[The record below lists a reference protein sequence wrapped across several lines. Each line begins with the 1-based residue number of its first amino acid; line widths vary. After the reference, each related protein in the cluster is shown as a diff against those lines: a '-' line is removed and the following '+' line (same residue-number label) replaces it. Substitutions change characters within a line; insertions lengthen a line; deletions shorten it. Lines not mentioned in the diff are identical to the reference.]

1 MRRVSRDSEF
11 RRRRLGVALLLAAVG
26 IQPSLAHA
34 WGHRGHQLVNAAAI
48 ENLPE
53 PLRSYFHTRR
63 EFLVEHAS
71 DPDILARDE
80 PAERPHHYTEVEAYD
95 KYPFTEFRKQFVDEH
110 QPPTPAQ
117 LKHGDSIWQIERYV
131 NLLADDFRRGRLPQA
146 DHDAVFAAHYA
157 CDLTQPL
164 HTVENYNGQLT
175 GQTGVHARFESEVV
189 NDLADHWALKPPPPV
204 YETNVRAR
212 IFREYLESYQDR
224 YLIFSADHSAVA
236 NHSYVDP
243 QYRSSF
249 EKLMGPLAKKRLEA
263 ATAFVSSLWYTA
275 WVRAG
280 KPNLGASP
288 KTPRR
293 QKVVAAATE

>member
-1 MRRVSRDSEF
+1 MASRSSNSQA
-11 RRRRLGVALLLAAVG
+11 RGRRLGVALLLAMLVFR
-26 IQPSLAHA
+26 PPLARA

-53 PLRSYFHTRR
+53 PLRSYFRTRH
-63 EFLVEHAS
+63 EFLVQHAS
-71 DPDILARDE
+71 DPDVLARDE

-95 KYPFTEFRKQFVDEH
+95 VYPFTNFRKEFVVERR
-110 QPPTPAQ
+110 PPTPAQ

-131 NLLADDFRRGRLPQA
+131 NLLVDDFRHRRLAQA

-189 NDLADHWALKPPPPV
+189 NDLADHWTLNPPSPV
-204 YETNVRAR
+204 DETDLRAR
-212 IFREYLESYQDR
+212 IFQEYLNSYQYR
-224 YLIFSADHSAVA
+224 YVIFAADHIAVA
-236 NHSYVDP
+236 GHSYVDA
-243 QYRSSF
+243 QYRSAF
-249 EKLMGPLAKKRLEA
+249 ERLMGPLAKKRLEA

-280 KPNLGASP
+280 KPNLEVSP
-288 KTPRR
+288 NPPHRR
-293 QKVVAAATE
+293 KAVAAAAK

>member
-1 MRRVSRDSEF
+1 MTRAFWNPQARGP
-11 RRRRLGVALLLAAVG
+11 RLTLALLVTAILMKPLPAR
-26 IQPSLAHA
+26 A

-53 PLRSYFHTRR
+53 PLRSYFRTRR

-95 KYPFTEFRKQFVDEH
+95 PYPFVNFRKQFVDEH
-110 QPPTPAQ
+110 QSPTPAQ

-131 NLLADDFRRGRLPQA
+131 NLLTDDFRRGRLAQV

-175 GQTGVHARFESEVV
+175 GQTGVHARFESDVV

-236 NHSYVDP
+236 GHSYVDP
-243 QYRSSF
+243 QYRSLF
-249 EKLMGPLAKKRLEA
+249 ESLMGPLAKKRLEA

-293 QKVVAAATE
+293 QKVVAGAAK

>member
-1 MRRVSRDSEF
+1 MVTAI
-11 RRRRLGVALLLAAVG
+11 VV
-26 IQPSLAHA
+26 QPSPAHA

-53 PLRSYFHTRR
+53 PLRSYFRTRH
-63 EFLVEHAS
+63 EFLVDHAS
-71 DPDILARDE
+71 DPDVLARDE

-95 KYPFTEFRKQFVDEH
+95 VYPFANFRREFVEEH
-110 QPPTPAQ
+110 RPATPAQ

-131 NLLADDFRRGRLPQA
+131 DLLAGDFRRRRFAQA

-175 GQTGVHARFESEVV
+175 GQSGVHARFESEVV
-189 NDLADHWALKPPPPV
+189 NDLADHWTLNPPPPV
-204 YETNVRAR
+204 DETELRAR
-212 IFREYLESYQDR
+212 IFQEYLNSYQYR
-224 YLIFSADHSAVA
+224 YLIFAADHIAVA
-236 NHSYVDP
+236 GHSYVDA
-243 QYRSSF
+243 QYRSAF

-280 KPNLGASP
+280 KPNLGGSP

-293 QKVVAAATE
+293 QGVVAATAK

>member
-1 MRRVSRDSEF
+1 MARVSWESKIRA
-11 RRRRLGVALLLAAVG
+11 RRLTIALLLATMA
-26 IQPSLAHA
+26 IQPSPVRA

-53 PLRSYFHTRR
+53 PLRSYFRSHR
-63 EFLVEHAS
+63 EFLVEHAV
-71 DPDILARDE
+71 DPDVLARDD

-95 KYPFTEFRKQFVDEH
+95 TYPFANFRKQFVDERR
-110 QPPTPAQ
+110 PPTSAQ

-131 NLLADDFRRGRLPQA
+131 NRLTEDFRRGRLAQA
-146 DHDAVFAAHYA
+146 NHDAVFAAHYA

-175 GQTGVHARFESEVV
+175 GQIGVHARFESDVV
-189 NDLADHWALKPPPPV
+189 NALADQWVLRPQPPV
-204 YETNVRAR
+204 NETNLRAR
-212 IFREYLESYQDR
+212 IFQEYVESYRSR
-224 YLIFSADHSAVA
+224 YLIFASDHIAVA
-236 NHSYVDP
+236 GHSYVDP

-249 EKLMGPLAKKRLEA
+249 ENLMGPLAKKRLEA

-280 KPNLGASP
+280 KPNLGANQ
-288 KTPRR
+288 KIPRR
-293 QKVVAAATE
+293 QKVVAAAAK